1 MSKCPI
7 GDSRMIRGRLLI
19 LAMLLSAML
28 LAPPALAQTNQGLE
42 WGFDPEDE
50 FHFMMHLDA
59 EDMQFDEEIYVNS
72 SDPLPIIPDSLT
84 NWSDIPYVTLDAYF
98 ANGTDLGL
106 YVLTLVMALNFHLP
120 IGNWTLMSFLYSTTL
135 NVDHFALDADDPYFW
150 GYSWDDDN
158 FTYGVISVEEG
169 ITIFVHVDYFKQD
182 GYLSHYFLESYNT
195 TTMEKTGEV
204 ELNRIGME
212 PYRDKTA
219 PVLNHPDD
227 IGYFEGGSSGETIT
241 WTPSDE
247 FPLSYEVFV
256 DGTTLMSG
264 AWNSS
269 SESIAVPVWGLD
281 AGEYNYTIEVSDFAG
296 NTASDTVIVSVQP
309 PDVIPNPWLLF
320 SILIAGA
327 GIIIIVLVVVF
338 RKLSSR

>member
-1 MSKCPI
+1 MNRAKAFLVVLCI
-7 GDSRMIRGRLLI
+7 I
-19 LAMLLSAML
+19 AMLSYPLVV
-28 LAPPALAQTNQGLE
+28 AQTNQGLE

-59 EDMQFDEEIYVNS
+59 EDMLIDEEIYVNS

-98 ANGTDLGL
+98 TNGTDLGE
-106 YVLTLVMALNFHLP
+106 YVLVLVMALNFHLP

-135 NVDHFALDADDPYFW
+135 NVDHFTLDADDPYFW

-169 ITIFVHVDYFKQD
+169 ITIFVHVDYFKED
-182 GYLSHYFLESYNT
+182 GYLSHYSLDSYNT
-195 TTMEKTGEV
+195 TTMEKTGEL

-227 IGYFEGGSSGETIT
+227 IGYFVGGSSGETII
-241 WTPSDE
+241 WILSDDY
-247 FPLSYEVFV
+247 PLSYEVWV

-264 AWNSS
+264 DWNSS

-296 NTASDTVIVSVQP
+296 NIAVDTVMVAVQP
-309 PDVIPNPWLLF
+309 LDIFAGPTPYL
-320 SILIAGA
+320 LIAGV
-327 GIIIIVLVVVF
+327 IVLLVIVAVAY
-338 RKLSSR
+338 RKLLSR